1 MPGWRVMHLLYLG
14 GQSFPCIKIIMYVYF
29 AILTERMQTSHYKLH
44 LGEEDIK
51 KRSLHV
57 SIYYIITNNSCII
70 SRKNCTISTLSI
82 IEFIYSW
89 VSENEMPLTKDKFT
103 GFAILIP
110 IRCNLWFMYIW
121 NKLRREN
128 SDKNRHYWN
137 YNYKFYKW
145 KAFVGA
151 RVSLHI
157 CTS

>member
-1 MPGWRVMHLLYLG
+1 MHLLYLG

-82 IEFIYSW
+82 I
-89 VSENEMPLTKDKFT
+89 
-103 GFAILIP
+103 
-110 IRCNLWFMYIW
+110 
-121 NKLRREN
+121 
-128 SDKNRHYWN
+128 
-137 YNYKFYKW
+137 
-145 KAFVGA
+145 
-151 RVSLHI
+151 
-157 CTS
+157 